1 MAHSSPSPSDRRR
14 RVHKSLILL
23 GLTKIPFQ
31 NKQPPKAS
39 DHPEASPTVNVRS
52 LSSVHREL
60 LPPGPPGASVWAPR
74 VSSQKNGPS
83 FDLEPSYVGGL
94 FLFFFHLFTLWQQAL
109 PDWAVTTCHLG
120 MWHPLRPPH
129 KIPNHLRCSR
139 RGSRWETNRTQE
151 DSRNSAAS
159 DSTSLWGIHTNM
171 MSYIYTARTITDSV
185 RMWLDI
191 GHRHPTSP
199 HPILHLLRSKNK
211 QMKKQTWVRIEIDRL
226 KMWNTTGHNDWFIVP
241 CVI

>member
-1 MAHSSPSPSDRRR
+1 MTCHSLTGQTHKLLLSESNHSKSTSSTVDINKKHKCPEKGRFFISSVAHSSPSASDRRS
-14 RVHKSLILL
+14 VHKSLILL

-39 DHPEASPTVNVRS
+39 DHPEASPTVNVCS
-52 LSSVHREL
+52 LSSVHRQL

-94 FLFFFHLFTLWQQAL
+94 FLFFLFFNLFTLWQQAL

-129 KIPNHLRCSR
+129 EIPNHLRCSR

-151 DSRNSAAS
+151 DSRNSVVS

-185 RMWLDI
+185 RICD
-191 GHRHPTSP
+191 
-199 HPILHLLRSKNK
+199 
-211 QMKKQTWVRIEIDRL
+211 
-226 KMWNTTGHNDWFIVP
+226 
-241 CVI
+241 